1 LYEVKTEEFA
11 IMGAAEPTQAR
22 IQWVIITLKKDEVQ
36 GQDQKALIADI
47 VKAVRKE
54 DEK

>member
-1 LYEVKTEEFA
+1 MKTEEFA
-11 IMGAAEPTQAR
+11 IKVAAEPTQAR
-22 IQWVIITLKKDEVQ
+22 IQWIIITLKKDEGQ

-47 VKAVRKE
+47 VKAVRRE